1 MVSGC
6 ATHLQLQK
14 NTVATNLG
22 VADMYHQQV
31 LNNVARFTVNPASLP
46 SFSVIQ
52 AGTVN
57 VQDLCGGGVSPTYSP
72 TLTRALQGNGALPI
86 LSLLF
91 STNVQ
96 RSVTENWSTLPV
108 TDSDNLRRMRCAFQ
122 LLVGQET
129 SECDRC
135 EERLKCFFVGGSESH
150 ECMLPRGWYCLG
162 CKEDVPKCACYVAN
176 YGNLYVWVMP
186 DGLDGLARFTIT
198 ILDIATGEVHTPTQ
212 SVVRHFKGEPKPE
225 NLESTEITTTEV
237 DQAAIHSGKKYQLD
251 RKHPNNEAINR
262 GLFFIE
268 P

>member
-1 MVSGC
+1 
-6 ATHLQLQK
+6 
-14 NTVATNLG
+14 
-22 VADMYHQQV
+22 MYYQQV
-31 LNNVARFTVNPASLP
+31 LNNVARFTVNPATMP

-91 STNVQ
+91 ASNVQ
-96 RSVTENWSTLPV
+96 RSVTENWSTQPV

-129 SECDRC
+129 SECDHC
-135 EERLKCFFVGGSESH
+135 EERLKAFFVGGSESH
-150 ECMLPRGWYCLG
+150 ECMLPRGWYCIG
-162 CKEDVPKCACYVAN
+162 CKDEVPKCACYVAH
-176 YGNLYVWVMP
+176 YCDVYVWVMP
-186 DGLDGLARFTIT
+186 DGLDGLTRFSIT

-212 SVVRHFKGEPKPE
+212 SVVRHYKGEPRSE

-237 DQAAIHSGKKYQLD
+237 DTEAVKGGTKYHLD